1 MSKMKGVKLMSEIN
15 HLYQTKQITDETKKY
30 CAACIKNYISTGNIQ
45 IIEDMIEDMSVIG
58 SRKNICKALYEK
70 LN

>member
-30 CAACIKNYISTGNIQ
+30 CAACIKSYISTGNIQ